1 MFALTTSA
9 VNVHFVYYGIV
20 DRVIVMYQGLQR
32 GLTAR
37 LRNDKFGRRD
47 MNRFE
52 YWKRIILAQNTNLDR
67 VIELMANDKNITNEQ
82 YCQLYSLVLE
92 VY

>member
-1 MFALTTSA
+1 
-9 VNVHFVYYGIV
+9 
-20 DRVIVMYQGLQR
+20 
-32 GLTAR
+32 
-37 LRNDKFGRRD
+37 

-52 YWKRIILAQNTNLDR
+52 YWRQIILAPNTNLDHI
-67 VIELMANDKNITNEQ
+67 VELMANDENITNEQ

>member
-1 MFALTTSA
+1 
-9 VNVHFVYYGIV
+9 
-20 DRVIVMYQGLQR
+20 
-32 GLTAR
+32 
-37 LRNDKFGRRD
+37 

-52 YWKRIILAQNTNLDR
+52 YWKRIILAQNINLDR
-67 VIELMANDKNITNEQ
+67 VIELMANDENITNEQ

>member
-1 MFALTTSA
+1 MDL
-9 VNVHFVYYGIV
+9 
-20 DRVIVMYQGLQR
+20 LQI
-32 GLTAR
+32 LKSKL
-37 LRNDKFGRRD
+37 LRIIGWRD

-67 VIELMANDKNITNEQ
+67 VIELMANDENITNEQ

>member
-1 MFALTTSA
+1 
-9 VNVHFVYYGIV
+9 
-20 DRVIVMYQGLQR
+20 
-32 GLTAR
+32 
-37 LRNDKFGRRD
+37 

-52 YWKRIILAQNTNLDR
+52 YWERIILSENTNLDR
-67 VIELMANDKNITNEQ
+67 AIELMANDENITNEQ

>member
-1 MFALTTSA
+1 
-9 VNVHFVYYGIV
+9 
-20 DRVIVMYQGLQR
+20 
-32 GLTAR
+32 
-37 LRNDKFGRRD
+37 

-52 YWKRIILAQNTNLDR
+52 YWKQIVLSKNVDLDHI
-67 VIELMANDKNITNEQ
+67 IELMANDENITNEQ

>member
-1 MFALTTSA
+1 
-9 VNVHFVYYGIV
+9 
-20 DRVIVMYQGLQR
+20 
-32 GLTAR
+32 
-37 LRNDKFGRRD
+37 

-52 YWKRIILAQNTNLDR
+52 HWERIILAQNTNLDR